1 MDITT
6 LVMVMMLIASA
17 VGVDTVLHPTSVVLD
32 AAVAGKLD
40 KLTIDADA
48 LDGML
53 VYEVTAI
60 CSTPSILSPPEV
72 RAGSTKGLGMALA
85 ETLRVQSVA
94 LALQTELGYQ
104 PEQIRLTL
112 IGEDNAIRMLVNG
125 SGMGGRIR
133 TPPFQLL
140 LTLDK
145 DETLAA
151 LVHRAALAGMSRI
164 DPYTTSLY
172 LVQSHVNDGDF
183 SEAEALIDASKA
195 QLPKRVESF
204 DRAVFENLQGLI
216 ALLRDKPETAD
227 FWFRSASLSDSS
239 GVVAKLNSAFVAVQ
253 LARYPEAIE
262 HVQEVIAL
270 GPGLEKTRQSTAWLI
285 WGAALLGQNDAQ
297 GAAEKLA
304 RSVQIDPANSVA
316 YQLWS
321 DADQLAGD
329 SAAARELRT
338 KAWEIADQFGSY
350 AEVAA
355 LYFRMPWKPG
365 QKLVRSP
372 FNSSSMMRFN

>member
-1 MDITT
+1 MDITS
-6 LVMVMMLIASA
+6 LFMVMMLIASA

-40 KLTIDADA
+40 KLTIDADT

-53 VYEVTAI
+53 VYEVTEI
-60 CSTPSILSPPEV
+60 CSTPSILSPPEI
-72 RAGSTKGLGMALA
+72 RAGSSKGLGMALA

-104 PEQIRLTL
+104 PEQIKLTL
-112 IGEDNAIRMLVNG
+112 VGEDGAVRM
-125 SGMGGRIR
+125 MGGRIR
-133 TPPFQLL
+133 TPPFQVQ
-140 LTLDK
+140 LTLEK

-151 LVHRAALAGMSRI
+151 FVHRAALAGMARI

-172 LVQSHVNDGDF
+172 LVQSHVDDGDF
-183 SEAEALIDASKA
+183 SEAEALINASKA

-216 ALLRDKPETAD
+216 ALLRDKPESAD

-239 GVVAKLNSAFVAVQ
+239 HVVAKLNSAFVDVQ
-253 LARYPEAIE
+253 LGRYSEAIE
-262 HVQEVIAL
+262 HMQEVITL
-270 GPGLEKTRQSTAWLI
+270 GPRLDKTRLSTAWLI

-304 RSVQIDPANSVA
+304 RSVQIDPVNSVA

-365 QKLVRSP
+365 QKLVRTP
-372 FNSSSMMRFN
+372 FNSAGMIRFN